1 MMRWG
6 RFAAAYIGMGV
17 IAGVIAVIWRTGSPF
32 TYPDPWLHLT
42 PLGAHTYSLALGITL
57 GMLIVIVTRACV
69 GRFEWARR
77 LHRELRPFAR
87 GISTTGIVVL
97 AGLSA
102 LGEELLFRGLLEP
115 WLGLVPQALLFGL
128 LHQVRGASRWVW
140 MSWATAV
147 GLVFGAMFELTG
159 SLSGPIAA
167 HAVVNAL
174 NLSYLKSHDPE
185 PRRRLLGGLLGQRG

>member
-1 MMRWG
+1 M
-6 RFAAAYIGMGV
+6 AYVGMGV
-17 IAGVIAVIWRTGSPF
+17 IAGVIAVIWRAGSPF
-32 TYPDPWLHLT
+32 THPKPWLVLT
-42 PLGAHTYSLALGITL
+42 PIGAHSYSLALGITL
-57 GMLIVIVTRACV
+57 GLLIVIVTRACV
-69 GRFEWARR
+69 SRFEWARR
-77 LHRELRPFAR
+77 LHQELRPLAH
-87 GISTTGIVVL
+87 GITSTGIIVL
-97 AGLSA
+97 AALSA

-140 MSWATAV
+140 MAWATAV

-159 SLSGPIAA
+159 SLFGPIAA